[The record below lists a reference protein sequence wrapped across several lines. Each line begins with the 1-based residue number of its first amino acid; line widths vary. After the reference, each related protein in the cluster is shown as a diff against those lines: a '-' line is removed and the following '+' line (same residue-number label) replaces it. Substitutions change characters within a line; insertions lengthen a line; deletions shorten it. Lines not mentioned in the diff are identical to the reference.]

1 MPIPPRRHLPQPAPT
16 ECRPGGVAG
25 RDPSAEGLSNL
36 HIQLVIDRQRTALDA
51 LLTLSSK
58 GQLVIPARLRQLLGL
73 NPGDRLELSLEA
85 DGLLL
90 RPHGSGKTS
99 SAQALIGCTGYSGP
113 PIPIERLDPALY
125 ASQPLP

>member
-1 MPIPPRRHLPQPAPT
+1 M
-16 ECRPGGVAG
+16 
-25 RDPSAEGLSNL
+25 
-36 HIQLVIDRQRTALDA
+36 DA

-73 NPGDRLELSLEA
+73 NPGDRLELSLQA

-99 SAQALIGCTGYSGP
+99 SAQALIGCTGYGGP